1 MESLLPA
8 DKYEVINKTILTEDD
23 RKNIISLYEPIIGSD
38 AVSLYFTLWRD
49 TEIKIIY
56 THHHLMTL
64 LRKNLETI
72 KKSRVI
78 LEGIGLL
85 KTYFKEGDVNSY
97 IYEIYSPLSPK
108 EFFSNPIFNVVLYN
122 NIGSYEYDNL
132 KKQFMKQT
140 YSLKEYSDITKK
152 FDEVFK
158 VTSDNIDLS
167 FESVSKETN
176 SIEFKNEVNF
186 DLVLS
191 SIPKG
196 IINEKAFNKRIK
208 DLINNLAFAYNLD
221 TLKISELL
229 RLSIN
234 EKGFIDKETLR
245 VETRKY
251 YQYNNHGRLP
261 TIIYQT
267 QPDYLKA
274 PIGDTSKKGMI
285 INVFENT
292 SPYDF
297 LSSKY
302 GGGMPTSRDL
312 RLLEYLLI
320 DVGLTPSVVNVLIDY
335 VLKKN
340 NNKLNKSFIET
351 IAGQW
356 KRLDI
361 KTAKEA
367 METAEKE
374 NKKYNKL
381 GKENVSSPVW
391 FDKTINKENLDEE
404 EEKELNNILDKYQE

>member
-140 YSLKEYSDITKK
+140 YYSDITKK

-267 QPDYLKA
+267 QPDFLKA

>member
-140 YSLKEYSDITKK
+140 YSLKDYSDITKK

-196 IINEKAFNKRIK
+196 IINEKAFNKR
-208 DLINNLAFAYNLD
+208 
-221 TLKISELL
+221 
-229 RLSIN
+229 
-234 EKGFIDKETLR
+234 
-245 VETRKY
+245 
-251 YQYNNHGRLP
+251 
-261 TIIYQT
+261 
-267 QPDYLKA
+267 
-274 PIGDTSKKGMI
+274 
-285 INVFENT
+285 
-292 SPYDF
+292 
-297 LSSKY
+297 
-302 GGGMPTSRDL
+302 
-312 RLLEYLLI
+312 
-320 DVGLTPSVVNVLIDY
+320 
-335 VLKKN
+335 
-340 NNKLNKSFIET
+340 
-351 IAGQW
+351 
-356 KRLDI
+356 
-361 KTAKEA
+361 
-367 METAEKE
+367 
-374 NKKYNKL
+374 
-381 GKENVSSPVW
+381 
-391 FDKTINKENLDEE
+391 
-404 EEKELNNILDKYQE
+404 

>member
-108 EFFSNPIFNVVLYN
+108 EFFSNPIFNVDN

>member
-1 MESLLPA
+1 M
-8 DKYEVINKTILTEDD
+8 TEDD

>member
-140 YSLKEYSDITKK
+140 YSLKDYSDITKK

-267 QPDYLKA
+267 QPDFLKA

>member
-1 MESLLPA
+1 M
-8 DKYEVINKTILTEDD
+8 
-23 RKNIISLYEPIIGSD
+23 
-38 AVSLYFTLWRD
+38 
-49 TEIKIIY
+49 
-56 THHHLMTL
+56 
-64 LRKNLETI
+64 
-72 KKSRVI
+72 
-78 LEGIGLL
+78 
-85 KTYFKEGDVNSY
+85 
-97 IYEIYSPLSPK
+97 
-108 EFFSNPIFNVVLYN
+108 
-122 NIGSYEYDNL
+122 
-132 KKQFMKQT
+132 
-140 YSLKEYSDITKK
+140 
-152 FDEVFK
+152 
-158 VTSDNIDLS
+158 
-167 FESVSKETN
+167 
-176 SIEFKNEVNF
+176 
-186 DLVLS
+186 
-191 SIPKG
+191 
-196 IINEKAFNKRIK
+196 
-208 DLINNLAFAYNLD
+208 
-221 TLKISELL
+221 
-229 RLSIN
+229 
-234 EKGFIDKETLR
+234 
-245 VETRKY
+245 
-251 YQYNNHGRLP
+251 P

-267 QPDYLKA
+267 QPDFLKA

>member
-140 YSLKEYSDITKK
+140 YSLKDYSDITKK

-267 QPDYLKA
+267 QPDFLKA

-404 EEKELNNILDKYQE
+404 EEKELNIILDKYQE

>member
-140 YSLKEYSDITKK
+140 YSLKDYSDITKK

-245 VETRKY
+245 IETRKY

>member
-140 YSLKEYSDITKK
+140 YSLKDYSDITKK

-267 QPDYLKA
+267 QPDFLKA

-391 FDKTINKENLDEE
+391 FDKTINKENLDED

>member
-140 YSLKEYSDITKK
+140 YSLKDYSDITKK

-234 EKGFIDKETLR
+234 DKETLR

>member
-140 YSLKEYSDITKK
+140 YSLKDYSDITKK

>member
-140 YSLKEYSDITKK
+140 YSLKDYSDITKK

-245 VETRKY
+245 IETRKY

-391 FDKTINKENLDEE
+391 FDKTINKENLDED